1 MTGAALGL
9 SPRQI
14 DDMTLWEFNCCVTGF
29 AKANGAEDKAPE
41 YSDDILG
48 ELGIVGFD

>member
-14 DDMTLWEFNCCVTGF
+14 DDMTLWEFNCCATGF
-29 AKANGAEDKAPE
+29 AKANGAEDKAPD
-41 YSDDILG
+41 YSNEILS
-48 ELGIVGFD
+48 ELGIVGFE